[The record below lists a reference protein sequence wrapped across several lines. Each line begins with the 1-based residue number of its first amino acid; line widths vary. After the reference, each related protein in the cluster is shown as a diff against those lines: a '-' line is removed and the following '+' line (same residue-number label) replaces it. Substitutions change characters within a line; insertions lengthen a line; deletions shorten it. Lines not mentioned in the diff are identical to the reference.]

1 MLNGS
6 ILHDILNVK
15 IFVRISNSLQKKKKS
30 SRCLQILTIKA
41 QIEKVSSMKLT
52 SWPNVHS
59 KHHPKQ
65 AMFSNQISA
74 SNYPSL
80 LSSKRFIIRGHFAF
94 NSAMYKR
101 SSVRD
106 SLVFSDCFWS
116 VNDIFHFTLLTCK

>member
-1 MLNGS
+1 MW
-6 ILHDILNVK
+6 K
-15 IFVRISNSLQKKKKS
+15 SLWEYQIPFKKKKKS

-80 LSSKRFIIRGHFAF
+80 LSSKKFIIRGQFAF
-94 NSAMYKR
+94 NSANWYVWKIFVLEILIELSMKNA
-101 SSVRD
+101 
-106 SLVFSDCFWS
+106 LVFSNCFWS
-116 VNDIFHFTLLTCK
+116 VNDIFHFTLLPCK